1 MGAVQVNGE
10 LPYTGTDTTGM
21 VVAGLA
27 VLLGGA
33 LLVGLARTKG
43 RNLGEQ

>member
-1 MGAVQVNGE
+1 VTSGSSAT
-10 LPYTGTDTTGM
+10 YT
-21 VVAGLA
+21 